1 MPTTTPIKM
10 NVNEAKAKFSSL
22 LAGVERTGQPV
33 TILRYGHP
41 VAQVVPMLPKN
52 QPKPKRIF
60 GCMKDKLKD
69 FDWDAWE
76 FTPEELDELFGEKRF
91 AAKEKRLSK

>member
-41 VAQVVPMLPKN
+41 VAQVVPMISMAR
-52 QPKPKRIF
+52 QEKPSIRYGVGK
-60 GCMKDKLKD
+60 GCYQILDDIDESNDEVGKL
-69 FDWDAWE
+69 
-76 FTPEELDELFGEKRF
+76 F
-91 AAKEKRLSK
+91 AAEEP